1 MALSSTFI
9 FEAKW
14 KNMANAIGRN
24 SLIHEW
30 FILYFVAGG
39 ESGVCFGVLF
49 ARFSVYYTYCLVTC
63 S

>member
-39 ESGVCFGVLF
+39 ESVF
-49 ARFSVYYTYCLVTC
+49 ALVFCLLVFQFITHIAW
-63 S
+63 